1 MRRRFVQLLLVAALF
16 SGCATLPSLDSRNP
30 AEEIRRFYV
39 EQVGDPSC
47 SVAIVRP
54 DGASFAGDVHT
65 IYRIGSL
72 TKFFVAEAIERL
84 AARGAIDLDAP
95 VTRYS
100 KYSLPPEFGSVT
112 LRDLLSHRSGL
123 PIDFLNPWNPL
134 AWHVALMSG
143 LTGSHLYAA
152 FDARDDFAEAC
163 WASRTRRFLA
173 AREPQYSNIGFSLL
187 VTAVEDATGRSVEE
201 ILRDEVT
208 RPMGLND
215 TAFVLDAA
223 QRTRLAQ
230 PSAGK
235 LPWLVRRGKP
245 VPAHELGPA
254 LRGMGGLY
262 SSAADCATFLSR
274 CDLMKPGRL
283 CGRQLPSG
291 RWIDYRF
298 GMIYGGETFF
308 CRDRSSGGQLVIL
321 RNVTSWPAAE
331 DFEVADRL
339 FCNQKPETHR
349 QGEAK

>member
-1 MRRRFVQLLLVAALF
+1 MRNWPVQILLVATLF
-16 SGCATLPSLDSRNP
+16 SGCATLPALDSRNP

-47 SVAIVRP
+47 SVAIIRP
-54 DGASFAGDVHT
+54 DGVSFAGDAHT

-72 TKFFVAEAIERL
+72 TKLLVAEAIERL
-84 AARGAIDLDAP
+84 AAKGVIDLDAP
-95 VTRYS
+95 VTRCSTYT
-100 KYSLPPEFGSVT
+100 LPEEFKSVT
-112 LRDLLSHRSGL
+112 LRDLLAHRSGL

-152 FDARDDFAEAC
+152 FDARADFAEAC
-163 WASRTRRFLA
+163 WTSRTRRFLA

-187 VTAVEDATGRSVEE
+187 VSAVEDATGRGVEE

-215 TAFVLDAA
+215 TAFVPDDG
-223 QRTRLAQ
+223 QRTRLA
-230 PSAGK
+230 PFCAGK
-235 LPWLVRRGKP
+235 LPWLVRRGRP
-245 VPAHELGPA
+245 VQAHDLGPA

-262 SSAADCATFLSR
+262 SSAADCATFFSR
-274 CDLMKPGRL
+274 CDVMKPGRL

-291 RWIDYRF
+291 RWIDFRF

-308 CRDRSSGGQLVIL
+308 CRDRSTGGQLVIL

-331 DFEVADRL
+331 DFEIADRL
-339 FCNQKPETHR
+339 FCNWGNWQ
-349 QGEAK
+349 

>member
-1 MRRRFVQLLLVAALF
+1 MGAASRFHFTDLLNERKGF
-16 SGCATLPSLDSRNP
+16 DFFRS
-30 AEEIRRFYV
+30 EEFEVGRAITEVGHADFLGIL
-39 EQVGDPSC
+39 VGDEGSELLGEGLTFG
-47 SVAIVRP
+47 VLRVVFAD
-54 DGASFAGDVHT
+54 DGFVGSEAVHV
-65 IYRIGSL
+65 L
-72 TKFFVAEAIERL
+72 
-84 AARGAIDLDAP
+84 RGAIDLDAP

-152 FDARDDFAEAC
+152 FDARTDFAEAC

-173 AREPQYSNIGFSLL
+173 TREPQYSNIGFALL
-187 VTAVEDATGRSVEE
+187 VTAVEDATGRDVEE
-201 ILRDEVT
+201 ILREEVT

-215 TAFVLDAA
+215 TAFVLNAD

-235 LPWLVRRGKP
+235 LPWLVRRGRP

-262 SSAADCATFLSR
+262 SSAADCTTFLSR
-274 CDLMKPGRL
+274 CDVMKPGRL
-283 CGRQLPSG
+283 SGRQLPSG
-291 RWIDYRF
+291 RWIDFRF

-308 CRDRSSGGQLVIL
+308 CRDRSTGGQLVIL

-331 DFEVADRL
+331 DFEIADRL
-339 FCNQKPETHR
+339 FCSWRN
-349 QGEAK
+349 